1 MVLTLLLGP
10 YLLFFQSKLSA
21 NDVSSP
27 DSKPVPQIGKQNQ
40 FPVKD
45 DFFVAKLWISELFSI
60 LQSSFPRGRQVDQN
74 RRFLLV
80 AFSLSHNIQ
89 NIQNPPLLDFVDWLC
104 FGAISFLFPGLF
116 DLSGSFEKHWA
127 TLRKI
132 GQHCGNKKKRES
144 INLII
149 SVRASGA
156 RSETLSA
163 NTNIQ
168 QTKTNATDPK
178 SESQSTWLAIHKQI
192 KTRIKDAFK
201 IELNLTTVNYKNIES
216 QLQYTS

>member
-1 MVLTLLLGP
+1 MRSLIYFLVLTLLLGP

-27 DSKPVPQIGKQNQ
+27 DSKPFPQIGKWNQ

-45 DFFVAKLWISELFSI
+45 DFFVAKLWISELFFI

-89 NIQNPPLLDFVDWLC
+89 NIQNPPLLDFVNWLC

-132 GQHCGNKKKRES
+132 GQHCGNKNKRES

-149 SVRASGA
+149 LVRASGA

-178 SESQSTWLAIHKQI
+178 SESQST
-192 KTRIKDAFK
+192 
-201 IELNLTTVNYKNIES
+201 
-216 QLQYTS
+216 